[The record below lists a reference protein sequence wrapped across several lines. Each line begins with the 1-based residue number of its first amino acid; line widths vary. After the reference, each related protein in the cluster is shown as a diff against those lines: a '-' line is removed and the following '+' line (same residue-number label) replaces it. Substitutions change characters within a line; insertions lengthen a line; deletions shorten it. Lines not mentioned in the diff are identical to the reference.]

1 MDLVPPHPHSIFQYT
16 TVYGPSLSSSSV
28 YSSIPL
34 YMDLLS
40 PHPHS
45 IFQYTTVYGP
55 SLSSSSVYSSI
66 PLYMD
71 LLSPH
76 PHSIFQYT
84 TVYGPTLSSSSQYIP
99 VVWSFMNIFEIMS
112 LGRTR
117 MDPSTCGG
125 CNHRMQTL
133 CSVCT
138 LVTGSVHTGSVL
150 FTGSLY

>member
-1 MDLVPPHPHSIFQYT
+1 
-16 TVYGPSLSSSSV
+16 
-28 YSSIPL
+28 
-34 YMDLLS
+34 MDLLS

-55 SLSSSSVYSSI
+55 SLSSSSQYIPVYHCIWTYSLLILTVYSSI

-84 TVYGPTLSSSSQYIP
+84 TVYGPTPSSSSQYIP

-117 MDPSTCGG
+117 MDPLTCGG

-133 CSVCT
+133 YSVCIH
-138 LVTGSVHTGSVL
+138 VTGSVHTGSVL
-150 FTGSLY
+150 FTGNPYCVV